1 MVLNM
6 SEMHEDILKVLY
18 TEEEI
23 HARVKELGQQITK
36 DFAGS
41 MPIVIGILKGAIIF
55 YADLLRECDL
65 SAQLEFMIVS
75 SYGAGTTSGKLV
87 FKKDTDAN
95 LEGRNILIVE
105 DIVDSGNTLYLLKNE
120 LSKRNPAMIKIC
132 ALLDKPARRTAD
144 IKADYVGFVCADEFV
159 VGYGLDFAERYRN
172 LPYIGVLKPRVYETQ
187 Q

>member
-1 MVLNM
+1 M
-6 SEMHEDILKVLY
+6 S
-18 TEEEI
+18 
-23 HARVKELGQQITK
+23 
-36 DFAGS
+36 
-41 MPIVIGILKGAIIF
+41 
-55 YADLLRECDL
+55 
-65 SAQLEFMIVS
+65 VS
-75 SYGAGTTSGKLV
+75 SYGASTKTSGVVRIL
-87 FKKDTDAN
+87 KDMESDIA
-95 LEGRNILIVE
+95 GKHVLIVE

>member
-1 MVLNM
+1 MVQNM
-6 SEMHEDILKVLY
+6 SEMHEDILKILY

-23 HARVKELGQQITK
+23 RARVKELGQQITK

-95 LEGRNILIVE
+95 LDGRNILIVE

-144 IKADYVGFVCADEFV
+144 IKADYIGFECADEFV
-159 VGYGLDFAERYRN
+159 VGYGLDFAEKYRN
-172 LPYIGVLKPRVYETQ
+172 LPYIGVLKPRVYET
-187 Q
+187 